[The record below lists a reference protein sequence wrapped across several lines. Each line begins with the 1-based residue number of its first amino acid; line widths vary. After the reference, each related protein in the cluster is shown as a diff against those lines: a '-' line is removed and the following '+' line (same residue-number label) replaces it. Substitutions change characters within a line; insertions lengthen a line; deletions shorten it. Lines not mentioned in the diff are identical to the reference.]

1 MACMEFEMGKVSCCL
16 VLVDLKIKTEL
27 CLCVSERNH
36 SIPHDPQAVSPLRIP
51 CTHFPS
57 YLLCSTVKE
66 RKGDKNTVP
75 FPILRCFKCPP
86 ETLLGLRFHTQS
98 SSPAMDCMVEGVDTF
113 ILIHL
118 KLKMNLHFSY

>member
-66 RKGDKNTVP
+66 RKGDKNRTSIVGGSEEASMAGP
-75 FPILRCFKCPP
+75 VRESDLTPK
-86 ETLLGLRFHTQS
+86 
-98 SSPAMDCMVEGVDTF
+98 DTF
-113 ILIHL
+113 RSKGGRLGHGHL
-118 KLKMNLHFSY
+118 CT